1 MSASAQRRAA
11 RTTELLPM
19 SLPPLGINREQ
30 AAAMVGVSA
39 TTFDQMVADG
49 RMPQPRMPSRE
60 RFVWDVEELVAAFR
74 SLPHRNAPDGQRAQ
88 EAPLDGRPS
97 NDNPWDRGGR

>member
-1 MSASAQRRAA
+1 MKAEAIAQRRTNRAA
-11 RTTELLPM
+11 ELLPM

-30 AAAMVGVSA
+30 AAAMIGVGS

-60 RFVWDVEELVAAFR
+60 RFVWDVEELVEAFR
-74 SLPHRNAPDGQRAQ
+74 RLPHRNAP
-88 EAPLDGRPS
+88 LDGKPS
-97 NDNPWDRGGR
+97 NDNPWDRGSR